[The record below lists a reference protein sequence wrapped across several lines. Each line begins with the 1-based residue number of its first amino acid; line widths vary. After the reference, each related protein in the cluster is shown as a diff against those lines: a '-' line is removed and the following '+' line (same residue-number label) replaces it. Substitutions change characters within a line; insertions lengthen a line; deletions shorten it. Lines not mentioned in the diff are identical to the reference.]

1 MITFEN
7 EFNSD
12 IEVNPQKALMP
23 TLIDE
28 YEKVF
33 MRTLITSFGLDL
45 FIKDQHGG
53 DVDTINNVEN
63 GVEFKNE
70 MYKNQ
75 HKVAMSSYSQ
85 KEPYLHGKGVKPS
98 DSADSEIKNLY
109 EGQVRYNEIRKEY
122 VTEARKGKLIDPY
135 TGKKVDGLNTKNYD
149 NEHIVS
155 AHEINSSKARIL
167 SGIATEDLANTKEN
181 LVLVDSQ
188 VNRSKGARSIPE
200 YLDYIHST
208 DKNTQ
213 LNKDRTMRD
222 NLLKKKAAGELSEN
236 QEKTLTELNKKIEKF
251 ENLDEKKM
259 KELDKKQRENI
270 SNAYNKGYYSF
281 NSNSFSSI
289 DEFKKSCLQFKNS
302 QFFKDTQNAVYTRGL
317 QMAVRQALGFALSE
331 IYFEVR
337 VEFKN
342 QDNSNSFD
350 LKDFFKKIIEGIKR
364 GFSKV
369 IKDYKQLLSSFA
381 NGALAGALSAISTT
395 LINIFTTTLKNTGRI
410 IRQSWASIVE
420 ALKVLFFNPDNL
432 RLGDRIKA
440 VLKIIATGATVVFG
454 YYLNSILE
462 NSGIGAIPLVG
473 SILSE
478 VISGLVTGII
488 SCTLLY
494 FIDHNQSFNKIFE
507 LLNGPS
513 IEESKEFYQEQA
525 QKFEEYACKLEK
537 IDVNKFKKE
546 VDFYREV
553 SSNLSGIK
561 DSAKF
566 NEYLKK
572 LLEEMNSKLPW
583 IGDFDEFMSNKNNRL
598 TFE

>member
-28 YEKVF
+28 YEKVIVK
-33 MRTLITSFGLDL
+33 TLITSFGLDL
-45 FIKDQHGG
+45 FIKDHHGG
-53 DVDTINNVEN
+53 DVDTINNVRKI
-63 GVEFKNE
+63 GADPE
-70 MYKNQ
+70 MEYKNKINESNYENRGDYS
-75 HKVAMSSYSQ
+75 HKDYNSDQRFSSKKSEARKQWQETGKNINDEYQGGNIGFYGHTKSISPEKKAELDHIVETKAIHDDRGRCLSGLSGVDLANDPSNLAWTNKSLNASMGSWA
-85 KEPYLHGKGVKPS
+85 KEVNKRYREQYGCDAPIDMVDMRAYLKAHENDFDEKTKKRMLKKY
-98 DSADSEIKNLY
+98 DEA
-109 EGQVRYNEIRKEY
+109 RKEY
-122 VTEARKGKLIDPY
+122 EQK
-135 TGKKVDGLNTKNYD
+135 
-149 NEHIVS
+149 
-155 AHEINSSKARIL
+155 INKA
-167 SGIATEDLANTKEN
+167 
-181 LVLVDSQ
+181 
-188 VNRSKGARSIPE
+188 
-200 YLDYIHST
+200 
-208 DKNTQ
+208 
-213 LNKDRTMRD
+213 
-222 NLLKKKAAGELSEN
+222 
-236 QEKTLTELNKKIEKF
+236 
-251 ENLDEKKM
+251 
-259 KELDKKQRENI
+259 
-270 SNAYNKGYYSF
+270 YYSF
-281 NSNSFSSI
+281 DSNSFSSI

-302 QFFKDTQNAVYTRGL
+302 QFFKDTKNAVYTRGL

-381 NGALAGALSAISTT
+381 DGALAGALSAISTT

-462 NSGIGAIPLVG
+462 NSGIGAVPLVG

-546 VDFYREV
+546 VDFYRDV
-553 SSNLSGIK
+553 SSNLSRIK